1 MKINTLT
8 DGIEFDPHTLHILQ
22 AAQIS
27 KVTLCPTHEGWGRY
41 VYDFVDRRRAVVY
54 KTVED
59 RFIRLTPTMPGGKT
73 TAWEPTHGL
82 TLQGALR
89 STPFPIWEDQLL
101 RKYGGAT
108 PWERA

>member
-1 MKINTLT
+1 MSPAKRRRL
-8 DGIEFDPHTLHILQ
+8 GYR
-22 AAQIS
+22 
-27 KVTLCPTHEGWGRY
+27 HEGWGRY
-41 VYDFVDRRRAVVY
+41 VYDFVDGRRAVVY

-59 RFIRLTPTMPGGKT
+59 RFIRITVKIPEGKT
-73 TAWEPTHGL
+73 MVWELTHGL